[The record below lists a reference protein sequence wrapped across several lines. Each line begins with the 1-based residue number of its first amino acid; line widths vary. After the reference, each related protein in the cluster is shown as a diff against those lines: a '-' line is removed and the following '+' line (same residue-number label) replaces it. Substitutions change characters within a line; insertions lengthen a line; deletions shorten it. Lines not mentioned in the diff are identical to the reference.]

1 VGHQSKM
8 EDNTGK
14 NLLNIL
20 VVGTGMYVCGRGTDG
35 YGTILPAIYEW
46 ARCGCLGDIYIVGT
60 HIDGINTV
68 KGKVEK
74 LNKLFGFDIE
84 PKCFPESGVCDPEVY
99 KVAIRE
105 IPRPACAIVAVPDH
119 LHREIA
125 GDTVGNNIHTLVVKP
140 LAPTVKEVVE
150 LIELQGK
157 YGVYCAVEFHKRLD
171 RSNLKLRDTVV
182 SGKIGDPLCFIVEYS
197 QRKSIP
203 EEKFKSWVEVTNIFQ
218 YLGIHYVDIIYFVTR
233 AIPNRVMA
241 TGQKG
246 YLSSRGID
254 NYDSIQVIVEW
265 EMPSGMKFISVFF
278 TNWIDPESTS
288 AMSNQR
294 IKVIGTK
301 GRYEADQKKR
311 GICVTSD
318 EGGIEEPNPDFCS
331 MYGSRNGDISFQGYG
346 IDSIT
351 RFLKD
356 VTLIENGHL
365 KVVDLECKRPTFKES
380 IVPAVIIEA
389 ANKSLAENGR
399 WINVIFEENRFI
411 SFEK

>member
-1 VGHQSKM
+1 
-8 EDNTGK
+8 
-14 NLLNIL
+14 
-20 VVGTGMYVCGRGTDG
+20 
-35 YGTILPAIYEW
+35 
-46 ARCGCLGDIYIVGT
+46 
-60 HIDGINTV
+60 
-68 KGKVEK
+68 
-74 LNKLFGFDIE
+74 
-84 PKCFPESGVCDPEVY
+84 
-99 KVAIRE
+99 
-105 IPRPACAIVAVPDH
+105 
-119 LHREIA
+119 
-125 GDTVGNNIHTLVVKP
+125 
-140 LAPTVKEVVE
+140 
-150 LIELQGK
+150 
-157 YGVYCAVEFHKRLD
+157 
-171 RSNLKLRDTVV
+171 
-182 SGKIGDPLCFIVEYS
+182 
-197 QRKSIP
+197 
-203 EEKFKSWVEVTNIFQ
+203 
-218 YLGIHYVDIIYFVTR
+218 
-233 AIPNRVMA
+233 MA

-265 EMPSGMKFISVFF
+265 EMPSGKKFTSGFF

-294 IKVIGTK
+294 IIVIGTK

-331 MYGSRNGDISFQGYG
+331 MYGSRKGDISFQGYG

-365 KVVDLECKRPTFKES
+365 EVEDLECKRPTFRES

-399 WINVIFEENRFI
+399 WINVSFEENRFI